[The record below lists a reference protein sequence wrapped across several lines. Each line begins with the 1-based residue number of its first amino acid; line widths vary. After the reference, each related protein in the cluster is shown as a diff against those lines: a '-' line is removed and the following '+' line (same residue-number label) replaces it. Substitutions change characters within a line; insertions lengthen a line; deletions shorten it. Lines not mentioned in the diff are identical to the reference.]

1 MKTQNKIALWLI
13 TFSIAL
19 FLFLGGIIYY
29 FLYNYSFDDFYDR
42 MKTHASLATQFEF
55 EADYENKVILKLI
68 KEQHIESLEN
78 ENVNIYFVD
87 SPLKLNSIA
96 IQAKLPE
103 SFIKNVYNDR
113 FKNLRKGE
121 TFYTGI
127 KHVKNGK
134 VYLVIL
140 SANNYYVSHHLKFM
154 KKIIMICVCILTLF
168 SIFLSYYFSKH
179 IFDPIKNITNKVK
192 DISTSN
198 FHLRIKVNKDDN
210 EIAQLAS
217 TFNDL
222 LNRLET
228 AFEVQKNFISN
239 ASHEFLTPLTAIIG
253 EAEVLLMNDRNVQEY
268 KDTVARILVQTNCLT
283 QITKTLLQL
292 ANTGY
297 RNKVIE
303 TELIRTDELIYEAK
317 TMIDNLNP
325 KNNILLDL
333 SLLPENPKKLKIY
346 GNKSLLLIALTNI
359 LTNACKYS
367 NNELVKISVASSN
380 ESVVIG
386 IADKGVGIPQEEM
399 QYIYDPFFKAS
410 NAQKFDGYGIGLPLC
425 LSIIRIMNGQINI
438 HSIEN
443 KGTFVEIKLPI
454 AKLKD

>member
-1 MKTQNKIALWLI
+1 MI
-13 TFSIAL
+13 S
-19 FLFLGGIIYY
+19 
-29 FLYNYSFDDFYDR
+29 
-42 MKTHASLATQFEF
+42 MTQFEF

-78 ENVNIYFVD
+78 ENVNFYFVD

-303 TELIRTDELIYEAK
+303 TELIRTDELIY
-317 TMIDNLNP
+317 
-325 KNNILLDL
+325 
-333 SLLPENPKKLKIY
+333 
-346 GNKSLLLIALTNI
+346 
-359 LTNACKYS
+359 
-367 NNELVKISVASSN
+367 
-380 ESVVIG
+380 
-386 IADKGVGIPQEEM
+386 
-399 QYIYDPFFKAS
+399 
-410 NAQKFDGYGIGLPLC
+410 
-425 LSIIRIMNGQINI
+425 
-438 HSIEN
+438 
-443 KGTFVEIKLPI
+443 
-454 AKLKD
+454 

>member
-78 ENVNIYFVD
+78 ENVNFYFVD

-303 TELIRTDELIYEAK
+303 TELIRTDELIY
-317 TMIDNLNP
+317 
-325 KNNILLDL
+325 
-333 SLLPENPKKLKIY
+333 
-346 GNKSLLLIALTNI
+346 
-359 LTNACKYS
+359 
-367 NNELVKISVASSN
+367 
-380 ESVVIG
+380 
-386 IADKGVGIPQEEM
+386 
-399 QYIYDPFFKAS
+399 
-410 NAQKFDGYGIGLPLC
+410 
-425 LSIIRIMNGQINI
+425 
-438 HSIEN
+438 
-443 KGTFVEIKLPI
+443 
-454 AKLKD
+454 